1 MGKGVVHW
9 EMWSKDPDKVSDFYA
24 RVFDWKISAIPE
36 MNYHLVDTDS
46 ESGIGGGIMTPQDG
60 EWPSNMTFYI
70 DVDDLATYRQ
80 RIIDAGG
87 QIVVE
92 EMEVPNVGWFSL
104 FADPDGRVLGMWKQG
119 EQHGQ
124 NAEA

>member
-9 EMWSKDPDKVSDFYA
+9 ELWSKEPDKVSDFYA
-24 RVFDWKISAIPE
+24 KVFDWKISAIPE

-46 ESGIGGGIMTPQDG
+46 ESGIGGGIMKPQDG

-80 RIIDAGG
+80 RIVDAGG

-124 NAEA
+124 KAEA